1 MLPEN
6 GHKMLLHAQYII
18 IVSEI
23 FTTQR
28 SLKVKSSESKKNVF
42 LLESIGQVWINCDEQ
57 NTLQYNVCLLY
68 MLEKGKK

>member
-1 MLPEN
+1 MLPES

-42 LLESIGQVWINCDEQ
+42 LLESIGQVWINYDEQ

>member
-1 MLPEN
+1 MPEN

>member
-1 MLPEN
+1 MLPES

-42 LLESIGQVWINCDEQ
+42 LLESIGQVWINCDEH

>member
-1 MLPEN
+1 MLPES

>member
-1 MLPEN
+1 MPES

>member
-1 MLPEN
+1 MPES

-28 SLKVKSSESKKNVF
+28 SLKVKSSESEKNVF

-68 MLEKGKK
+68 VLEKGKK